1 MKTEE
6 ILHYEKEFKA
16 MGEAL
21 GTSLLVFDFPG
32 GRFISSDQVVD
43 TNENGEGREIDGKTR
58 SQG

>member
-1 MKTEE
+1 
-6 ILHYEKEFKA
+6 